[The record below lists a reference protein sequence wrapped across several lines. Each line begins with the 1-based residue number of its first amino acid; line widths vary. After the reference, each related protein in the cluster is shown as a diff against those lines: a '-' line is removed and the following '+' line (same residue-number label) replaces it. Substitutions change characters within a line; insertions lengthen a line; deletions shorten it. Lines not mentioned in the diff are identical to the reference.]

1 MPNAKHFTPFRRLG
15 VAATVLFLLLAG
27 RAKADSAPPLLD
39 FDGAKLPAGPLA
51 AWTDA
56 SGEKVFVDNGS
67 GEKGPADATPPT
79 VVELAGRRAVSFAG
93 AVPLQSSA
101 AVNEAL
107 VRGKPF
113 TLAVSVYLPTS
124 NKRQVIAAWASRP
137 NGTAEFS
144 SGPQEDGAFF
154 GWDRRV
160 RYTKSPTTGAWHELA
175 WSYEQSELRVY
186 VDGELD
192 TRSPGKL
199 NIKPGGHLLIGAGWD
214 AVGKKPIFPFEG
226 GVARLRI
233 WTRALSHREI
243 RNAAGLSRAFAA
255 APAHGATA
263 PVEALKL
270 CWEPGA
276 DGAKAY
282 EVRWAQTPD
291 ALAQAKPQR
300 TTAPDL
306 ALNGITPGAKIFWR
320 VDQLDAEGK
329 PIEPGDVWTFT
340 ADNGPAAA
348 PMPRDRVANVPRK
361 LANLRWTPGRYA
373 TAQKLYWGAD
383 ADAVAK
389 GAAPAVA
396 LDAKTA
402 TYEMPAGGLEFGK
415 SYFWRVEEV
424 NGSIPSAPG
433 AVWAFRTEDAI
444 EPGDV
449 TFFVGSDTHY
459 GNANNAEINRKVIDH
474 MNWLPGTP
482 MPEKAGGGIVKTPRG
497 VILDG
502 DLLDKGFEPATA
514 PGNWTEFTRDYGLT
528 GTDGRLAYPL
538 YEGFGNH
545 DGMTGKSAT
554 RAGIKERNPKRVGLT
569 AISKN
574 GFHYSW
580 DWDQVHLVQLNL
592 FPGNDSADCIVGPPN
607 HHPEHALQF
616 LQEDLAKNVGQSG
629 KVVIV
634 FCHYCYSGGMADWWT
649 DPAKQRF
656 RDAVKGYRT
665 LLIHGHSHGAYFY
678 EWKGLRAI
686 SDGSC
691 ARPESQTGDFLVVHI
706 TRDKLYVA
714 QRKLDGWGI
723 TLSEPLPT
731 ADRTAADRDA
741 AVAEP
746 RK

>member
-1 MPNAKHFTPFRRLG
+1 MIPPNPFRQLCA
-15 VAATVLFLLLAG
+15 VAIVLLLIFTE
-27 RAKADSAPPLLD
+27 RAKADAAAPSLD
-39 FDGAKLPAGPLA
+39 FDAARLSAGRLA
-51 AWTDA
+51 EWTDA
-56 SGEKVFVDNGS
+56 YGEKIFVENGA
-67 GEKGPADATPPT
+67 GDAKPPT

-93 AVPLQSSA
+93 AMPLQSSA

-113 TLAVSVYLPTS
+113 TLAVSVYLPAST
-124 NKRQVIAAWASRP
+124 KRQVIAAWASRP

-144 SGPQEDGAFF
+144 CGPQEDGAFF
-154 GWDRRV
+154 GWDQRV
-160 RYTKSPTTGAWHELA
+160 RYTKSPAPGAWHELA

-186 VDGELD
+186 VDGQLD
-192 TRSPGKL
+192 ASVPGKL
-199 NIKPGGHLLIGAGWD
+199 NIKPGGRLLIGAGWD
-214 AVGKKPIFPFEG
+214 SAGKKPIFPFEG

-233 WTRALSHREI
+233 WTRALSHQEI

-255 APAHGATA
+255 APADGATA
-263 PVEALKL
+263 AVEALKL
-270 CWEPGA
+270 HWEPGA
-276 DGAKAY
+276 EAAKAY
-282 EVRWAQTPD
+282 EVRSGQTPD

-300 TTAPDL
+300 TTAPEL
-306 ALNGITPGAKIFWR
+306 ALNGIVPGAKVFWR

-340 ADNGPAAA
+340 ADTGPAAA
-348 PMPRDRVANVPRK
+348 PTPRDHVANVPRK
-361 LANLRWTPGRYA
+361 LASLRWTPGRYA
-373 TAQKLYWGAD
+373 TAQKLFWGRD

-389 GAAPAVA
+389 GAVPPVA
-396 LDAKTA
+396 LDAKTQI
-402 TYEMPAGGLEFGK
+402 YELPASGLEFGK
-415 SYFWRVEEV
+415 TYYWRVEEI

-444 EPGDV
+444 EAGDV

-459 GNANNAEINRKVIDH
+459 GNANNAEINRKVIDQ

-482 MPEKAGGGIVKTPRG
+482 MPDKAGGGIVKTPRG

-502 DLLDKGFEPATA
+502 DLLDKGFDPTA
-514 PGNWTEFTRDYGLT
+514 PSFWKEFTQDYGLT

-545 DGMTGKSAT
+545 DGMTGKST
-554 RAGIKERNPKRVGLT
+554 SRAGIKERNPKRVGLT
-569 AISKN
+569 GIAPN

-592 FPGNDSADCIVGPPN
+592 FPGNDSADCVVGPPN

-649 DPAKQRF
+649 EPAKQRF

-665 LLIHGHSHGAYFY
+665 LLVHGHSHGAYFY

-714 QRKLDGWGI
+714 QRKLGEWGI
-723 TLSEPLPT
+723 TLAEPLPAT
-731 ADRTAADRDA
+731 DRIVADRDA
-741 AVAEP
+741 AATGP
-746 RK
+746 AK